1 MHPFESLV
9 VREGAVGIHWFGQ
22 STFGLKDA
30 QGTIV
35 QVDPYYPHERPAD
48 RFIHTRPPLHEASLH
63 TDFVLLTHDHGD
75 HTCTESI
82 ARIAA
87 AYPGVQIV
95 GPAES
100 IQRVR
105 DAGIT
110 AAATTIA
117 AGAVA
122 KLGTMTAHAVYAKP
136 PEGLPSDDI
145 APPDVTPP
153 RLCGGG
159 RQCARVH
166 LRRPSQH
173 VRRARSITRTHPLPC
188 ARHRAADQ
196 SPQRR
201 GISLLCR
208 LG

>member
-9 VREGAVGIHWFGQ
+9 VREDAVGIHWFGQ

-48 RFIHTRPPLHEASLH
+48 RFIHARPPLHEASLH

-87 AYPGVQIV
+87 AYPDVQIV

-105 DAGIT
+105 DRW
-110 AAATTIA
+110 
-117 AGAVA
+117 
-122 KLGTMTAHAVYAKP
+122 HY
-136 PEGLPSDDI
+136 GLSNDN
-145 APPDVTPP
+145 
-153 RLCGGG
+153 
-159 RQCARVH
+159 
-166 LRRPSQH
+166 
-173 VRRARSITRTHPLPC
+173 
-188 ARHRAADQ
+188 
-196 SPQRR
+196 
-201 GISLLCR
+201 CR
-208 LG
+208 W